1 MQKKPSPFII
11 KTMKRWYF
19 IFVFLLFPA
28 FLYALSVEEV
38 AEKLEQ
44 KVLSSGKIYIQIENT
59 RFLPKGEKIQM
70 KGLIWLKMPDKFRMD
85 IFPPYQ
91 SITLLK
97 GKQLLIYFPQ
107 DKVLQVVTLSKD
119 PKLSQWLNFL
129 QKPWEEIKRR
139 GVIRD
144 VEKEGIL
151 VEIDPKDLPELE
163 SLRIWVDQSLW
174 FPTKIEM
181 KEKNGEVSLITYSK
195 VEFGASFGDDLFDL
209 KFPPDVQVT
218 EL

>member
-1 MQKKPSPFII
+1 
-11 KTMKRWYF
+11 
-19 IFVFLLFPA
+19 
-28 FLYALSVEEV
+28 
-38 AEKLEQ
+38 
-44 KVLSSGKIYIQIENT
+44 
-59 RFLPKGEKIQM
+59 
-70 KGLIWLKMPDKFRMD
+70 
-85 IFPPYQ
+85 
-91 SITLLK
+91 
-97 GKQLLIYFPQ
+97 
-107 DKVLQVVTLSKD
+107 
-119 PKLSQWLNFL
+119 
-129 QKPWEEIKRR
+129 
-139 GVIRD
+139 
-144 VEKEGIL
+144 

>member
-1 MQKKPSPFII
+1 LKNKPSPFII
-11 KTMKRWYF
+11 KTMKKW
-19 IFVFLLFPA
+19 ILVWVFLLFPA
-28 FLYALSVEEV
+28 LVYALSVEEV
-38 AEKLEQ
+38 ADKLEQ
-44 KVLSSGKIYIQIENT
+44 KVLSSGKIHIQMENT
-59 RFLPKGEKIQM
+59 RFLLRGEKVQM
-70 KGLIWLKMPDKFRMD
+70 KGLIWLQMPDKFRMD
-85 IFPPYQ
+85 IFPPHQ

-107 DKVLQVVTLSKD
+107 DKVLQVVMLSKD

-139 GVIRD
+139 GVIRS

-151 VEIDPKDLPELE
+151 VEIDSKDLPELE
-163 SLRIWVDQSLW
+163 SLRLWIDQNLW

-181 KEKNGEVSLITYSK
+181 KEKTGELSVINYLK
-195 VEFGASFGDDLFDL
+195 VEFGASFGVDMFEL
-209 KFPPDVQVT
+209 KLPPDVQVT